1 VTRIVQDSAKRAE
14 QAAAAKEPV
23 TFSPVSL
30 ADFIESDVPRREW
43 AVEGVWAEGTSGVI
57 AGPPK
62 AGKSTLS
69 LELAVSLATRTP
81 FLGLKQ
87 FPVNAQSASVT
98 YVQAENSDQR
108 VRRDL
113 DLILEA
119 RGLGTMEE
127 VEDLHEPDRIVGE
140 RFVPTWEG
148 AHKKGG
154 WVPDL
159 QVLSHPGLDLMDESH
174 QAWLMQHVQDR
185 DYLFLD
191 PIYLLAA
198 ANTNDQGDV
207 MRLSRFLSELRDG
220 GDCGVIYTHQL
231 SDKHANGSA
240 ASRMLGSTLL
250 HGWYESALFTKRTA
264 GGLFTVEVDAL
275 REMGEERKLSIQGD
289 GVGSWY
295 MALVAQDAEDA
306 TGREAPRVAEKL
318 TKAERLRSLE
328 AEEPGLT
335 AAEYADRLIGMG
347 VKASER
353 SVHRWRQEMPVPPA

>member
-1 VTRIVQDSAKRAE
+1 MTRVVQDSERRAE

-23 TFSPVSL
+23 TFTPVPL
-30 ADFIESDVPRREW
+30 ADFIESDVPRRKW

-87 FPVNAQSASVT
+87 FPVNAQSARVT

-119 RGLGTMEE
+119 RELGAMEE
-127 VEDLHEPDRIVGE
+127 VHSLYEPYDVIGE
-140 RFVPTWEG
+140 RFVPAWTE
-148 AHKKGG
+148 GG

-159 QVLSHPGLDLMDESH
+159 QVLSHPGVDLMDPAH
-174 QAWLMQHVQDR
+174 QDWLMQHVEGR

-191 PIYLLAA
+191 PIYLLAS

-207 MRLSRFLSELRDG
+207 MRLSRFLSELRDEG
-220 GDCGVIYTHQL
+220 NCGVVYTHQL
-231 SDKHANGSA
+231 SDKHSNGTA

-250 HGWYESALFTKRTA
+250 HGWYESALFTRRTA

-275 REMGEERKLSIQGD
+275 REMGQEQKLSIQGN
-289 GVGSWY
+289 GVGSWSL
-295 MALVAQDAEDA
+295 ALKAQDAEDA
-306 TGREAPRVAEKL
+306 TGQEAPRVAEKL
-318 TKAERLRSLE
+318 TKIEQLRTLE

-335 AAEYADRLIGMG
+335 ASGYADRLKDMG
-347 VKASER
+347 VKASE
-353 SVHRWRQEMPVPPA
+353 STVKRWRHEAVEAPV